1 MMFGLD
7 HLGIAKYGKL
17 AADEHP
23 NGWALGAFSYVDG
36 FGDGIPAIERVLATG
51 RCPRVR
57 IHLAWD
63 DDHDITN
70 FRAIEKEASR
80 VSALFKKYITRDCR
94 VSGGCEHT
102 WNAKTAEHVRKIVM
116 AKMPSWVTYVNVPL
130 LSGPRKGALLPGCV
144 NEIHGSKARPI
155 KGRYDFS
162 FDGSNCV
169 DANVTELK
177 KNLSAAETFYFWNC
191 ECNGRKNEKDSTK
204 RPQRKNYPT
213 SRHIDSWIYLSTER
227 GDVKLPNGYL
237 CKSHADFHNLPNRDW
252 RPVLIFPIRAGEV
265 VLTTN
270 TGQVISRAKFAG
282 TFDEDN
288 YPVQRYRY
296 YVPEWGYLLSEKA
309 KRISGSPIVQVRING
324 KVMGTTNLAFRQ
336 GGYR

>member
-1 MMFGLD
+1 MFGLD

-23 NGWALGAFSYVDG
+23 SGWALGAFSYVDG
-36 FGDGIPAIERVLATG
+36 FGNGLPAVEGVLKTG

-63 DDHDITN
+63 DDHNIRD
-70 FRAIEKEASR
+70 FRFIEREAKR
-80 VSALFKKYITRDCR
+80 VAALYARFPGVERR
-94 VSGGCEHT
+94 VSGGCENL
-102 WNAKTAEHVRKIVM
+102 WDLRTAQKVRDLVM
-116 AKMPSWVTYVNVPL
+116 KHMPAGVEYVHAPL
-130 LSGPRKGALLPGCV
+130 LHGLKKGIILPGSI
-144 NEIHGSKARPI
+144 NETHGSKATPLR
-155 KGRYDFS
+155 GRFDFS

-169 DANVTELK
+169 DSDVTTLK
-177 KNLSAAETFYFWNC
+177 SRLSGAETFYFWNC
-191 ECNGRKNEKDSTK
+191 ECNGRKNEGDKTK
-204 RPQRKNYPT
+204 RPFRKNYPT

-227 GDVKLPNGYL
+227 GKVSLPKGFL

-252 RPVLIFPIRAGEV
+252 RPVLIFPKRASEI
-265 VLTTN
+265 VLTTP
-270 TGQVISRAKFAG
+270 TKQVIARARYAG